1 MKYFCCDENRREAV
15 KNSSINGIDFLEV
28 LDEPTQP
35 LSQRQRTLY
44 VHFVKPLATSGPTKL
59 AKKNVLIEGGER
71 VRNVAVQS
79 VTIGTGDQDKV
90 LTVKVD
96 RAGDFSI
103 HTLRLVK
110 DSLAPHQ
117 PPEGFDQILS
127 AVDFSFKV
135 NCPSE
140 FDCLDERVC
149 STEPAEEPDINYLAK
164 DYASFRQLILDR
176 LAVLMPDWQERSP
189 GDLGI
194 ALVELLAYVGDYLS
208 YQQDAI
214 ATEAYLGTARR
225 RVSVRRHARL
235 VDYFMHDGCNARA
248 WVQLKVSSD
257 NVTVEKGTQLLT
269 RIAGVNP
276 RISPG
281 SSDYTDALAAG
292 PEVFELMHDATLFQA
307 HNEMTFYTWGARE
320 CCLPQGA
327 TRATLQGQFPDL
339 NPGDVL
345 ILAEVRGPHTGK
357 KEDADPSRRHAVR
370 LTSVTVTEDKIG
382 GQFVEPKHSNP
393 VPVTEIEWHTGDALP
408 FPLCISASQGTAY
421 YGGVSVAWGNIALA
435 DHGRTLTDESLGSM
449 PEPTLHWVSTTSAD
463 RCQEQTAESIPPRF
477 HPTLKEKPLTQVAPS
492 GGTGPSQSA
501 AAAMRWK
508 LREVL
513 PAIYLNTSAGSTD
526 REWLPRRDLL
536 NSGRNVKEFVVE
548 VETDGTAILR
558 FGDNQHGLRPP
569 SATAF
574 YATYRMG
581 NGKAGNVGA
590 ESLVHIVS
598 SDTAITAVRNP
609 LPAEGGVEAET
620 IKQALQN
627 APSAFRTQER
637 AVTPGDYAAKTE
649 LHSQVQQAAATFRW
663 TGSWYTAFLTVDRLS
678 GLDVDAAFERSVR
691 NHIERYR
698 MAGHDVEVDGPQF
711 VPLEIEMHVCA
722 DPDYFRSDVKTALME
737 VFSNRTLP
745 DGRLGVFHPDN
756 FTFGQSVY
764 TSKLYAAAQ
773 AVEGVASVQ
782 IKTFQR
788 QDVDSDV
795 ALGKGELELGR
806 LEIARLDNDPNY
818 PKHGVFRV
826 TVGGGK

>member
-15 KNSSINGIDFLEV
+15 KDSSVNGIDFLEV
-28 LDEPTQP
+28 LDEPSQP

-44 VHFVKPLATSGPTKL
+44 VHFIKPLATSGPTKL

-71 VRNVAVQS
+71 IRNVAVQS
-79 VTIGTGDQDKV
+79 VTIGTGAQAKV
-90 LTVKVD
+90 LAVNVD
-96 RAGDFSI
+96 RAGDFSTY
-103 HTLRLVK
+103 TLRLVK
-110 DSLAPHQ
+110 DSQDPRQ
-117 PPEGFDQILS
+117 PPDGFDQILS

-149 STEPAEEPDINYLAK
+149 LTEPAEEPGIDYLAK

-176 LAVLMPDWQERSP
+176 LAALMPGWRERSP
-189 GDLGI
+189 ADMGI
-194 ALVELLAYVGDYLS
+194 ALVELLACVGDYLS
-208 YQQDAI
+208 YQQDAV

-225 RVSVRRHARL
+225 RISVRRHARL
-235 VDYFMHDGCNARA
+235 VDYFLHDGCNARA
-248 WVQLKVSSD
+248 WVQLKVSAD
-257 NVTVEKGTQLLT
+257 DVTVKKGTQLLT
-269 RIAGVNP
+269 RIAGVKP

-292 PEVFELMHDATLFQA
+292 PEVFELMHDVMLFQA
-307 HNEMTFYTWGARE
+307 HNEMTFYTWGANE
-320 CCLPQGA
+320 CCLPEGA
-327 TRATLQGQFPDL
+327 TRATLRGQL
-339 NPGDVL
+339 SKLKPGDVL

-357 KEDADPSRRHAVR
+357 KEDADLSRRHAVR
-370 LTSVTVTEDKIG
+370 LTGVTVTADEIG

-393 VPVTEIEWHTGDALP
+393 VPVTEIEWHTDDALP
-408 FPLCISASQGTAY
+408 FPLCISARHGTASY
-421 YGGVSVAWGNIALA
+421 SDVSVAWGNVALA
-435 DHGRTLTDESLGSM
+435 DHGRTLTDESLGSV
-449 PEPTLHWVSTTSAD
+449 PRPTLLWVSTTSAD
-463 RCQEQTAESIPPRF
+463 CCQEQTSESIPPRF
-477 HPTLKEKPLTQVAPS
+477 HPTLEEKPLTQVAPFDS
-492 GGTGPSQSA
+492 TKPPRSA
-501 AAAMRWK
+501 DAAMRWK

-513 PAIYLNTSAGSTD
+513 PAIYLNTSAGSTG
-526 REWLPRRDLL
+526 REWLPKRDLL
-536 NSGRNVKEFVVE
+536 NSGRNAKEFVVE
-548 VETDGTAILR
+548 VETDGTATLR

-574 YATYRMG
+574 YATYRLG

-590 ESLVHIVS
+590 ESLVHVVS

-609 LPAEGGVEAET
+609 MPAAGGVEAET
-620 IKQALQN
+620 IKQTLQN

-637 AVTPGDYAAKTE
+637 AVTPSDYAAKTE

-663 TGSWYTAFLTVDRLS
+663 TGSWYTVFLTVDRLG
-678 GLDVDAAFERSVR
+678 GLDVDTAFETSVR
-691 NHIERYR
+691 DHIERYR
-698 MAGHDVEVDGPQF
+698 MAGHDIEVDGPRF

-722 DPDYFRSDVKTALME
+722 DPDYFRSDVKAALME
-737 VFSNRTLP
+737 VFSSRTLP
-745 DGRLGVFHPDN
+745 DGQQGVFHPDS

-764 TSKLYAAAQ
+764 LSKLYAAAQ
-773 AVEGVASVQ
+773 AVTGVASVQ

-788 QDVDSDV
+788 QDVPSDV
-795 ALGKGELELGR
+795 ALKKGEFELGR